1 MKIRILKVE
10 ELEVVKNLA
19 YRIWP
24 IAYKEI
30 LSLEQL
36 EFMLNWMYSIQTLQ
50 DNWKNGHFYF
60 AISMDEQDVGFLDL
74 EPNNPIEGNMKIQK
88 IYVLPEFQGMGI
100 GYELMKQAFDFAKEN
115 QMNSM
120 TLQVN
125 RNNKAVEFYK
135 KFGFEIIDE
144 QDFDIG
150 NGYYMNDFIMRFKI
164 N

>member
-1 MKIRILKVE
+1 
-10 ELEVVKNLA
+10 
-19 YRIWP
+19 
-24 IAYKEI
+24 
-30 LSLEQL
+30 
-36 EFMLNWMYSIQTLQ
+36 MYSIQTLQ
-50 DNWKNGHFYF
+50 ENLRNGHFYF
-60 AISMDEQDVGFLDL
+60 AISMNEQDVGFLDL

-88 IYVLPEFQGMGI
+88 IYVLPEFQGMGL
-100 GYELMKQAFDFAKEN
+100 GYELMKQAFNFAKEN

>member
-1 MKIRILKVE
+1 
-10 ELEVVKNLA
+10 
-19 YRIWP
+19 
-24 IAYKEI
+24 
-30 LSLEQL
+30 
-36 EFMLNWMYSIQTLQ
+36 MLNWMYSIQTLQ
-50 DNWKNGHFYF
+50 ENLRNGHFYF
-60 AISMDEQDVGFLDL
+60 AISMNEQDVGFLDL

-88 IYVLPEFQGMGI
+88 IYVLPEFQGMGL
-100 GYELMKQAFDFAKEN
+100 GYELMKQAFNFAKEN

>member
-30 LSLEQL
+30 LSQEQL

-50 DNWKNGHFYF
+50 ENWRNGHFFF

-88 IYVLPEFQGMGI
+88 IYVLPEFQGMGL
-100 GYELMKQAFDFAKEN
+100 GYELMKQAFNFAKEN

>member
-1 MKIRILKVE
+1 MKTRILTVE
-10 ELEVVKNLA
+10 ELEIVKNLA

-30 LSLEQL
+30 LSQEQL

-50 DNWKNGHFYF
+50 ENLRNGHFYF
-60 AISMDEQDVGFLDL
+60 AISMNEQDVGFLDL

-88 IYVLPEFQGMGI
+88 IYVLPEFQGMGL
-100 GYELMKQAFDFAKEN
+100 GNELMKQAFNFAKEN

>member
-1 MKIRILKVE
+1 
-10 ELEVVKNLA
+10 
-19 YRIWP
+19 
-24 IAYKEI
+24 
-30 LSLEQL
+30 
-36 EFMLNWMYSIQTLQ
+36 
-50 DNWKNGHFYF
+50 
-60 AISMDEQDVGFLDL
+60 
-74 EPNNPIEGNMKIQK
+74 
-88 IYVLPEFQGMGI
+88 
-100 GYELMKQAFDFAKEN
+100 MKQAFNFAKEN

>member
-10 ELEVVKNLA
+10 ELEIVKNLA

-30 LSLEQL
+30 LSQEQL

-50 DNWKNGHFYF
+50 ENWRNGHFFF

-88 IYVLPEFQGMGI
+88 IYVLSEFQGMGL
-100 GYELMKQAFDFAKEN
+100 GYELMKQAFNFAKEN